1 MLMIFDL
8 AALGSSKSKVTTGYF
23 ADSAA
28 PGGAHRGR
36 PERHRGRRRALARMT
51 LTPCRAPVLFGSSL
65 RRVA

>member
-8 AALGSSKSKVTTGYF
+8 AALGSSKSKITTGYF

-51 LTPCRAPVLFGSSL
+51 PLHRAVHLSYLGH
-65 RRVA
+65 R